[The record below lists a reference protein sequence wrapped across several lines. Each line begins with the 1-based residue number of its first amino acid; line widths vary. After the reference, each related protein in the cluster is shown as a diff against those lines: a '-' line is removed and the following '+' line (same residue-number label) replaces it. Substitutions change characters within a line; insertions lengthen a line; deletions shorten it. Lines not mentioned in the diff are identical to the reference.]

1 MVLVLRLLI
10 YGIITEVADRR
21 HACGNA
27 GTTTTFKRSD
37 GITIICLPLGDN
49 YNDYDGT
56 STNHHRQKQQQQQQL
71 RSLTLRITTD
81 NNSTVTKSFDGII
94 PQQQHHLHHHNHK
107 EDDHQGGGWKPKRH
121 DVREENSHKAN
132 TKKLNINEDND
143 GEADEERVKNK
154 KDHHRTSK
162 SSNNF
167 DSSSNVNPNRKGI
180 ELKNSKSS
188 EVIFVDDNI
197 SNENDDRKNSK
208 KSHKSNDNEN
218 NDDNVD
224 NNSNNNLK
232 RNVHSI
238 KSNNENEK
246 RQNFKRPR
254 KKFDSI
260 KIGDLFDENFN
271 NNSNDEHTA
280 GGGQNDDEIEQYIVI
295 KRIRKKKMRKKS
307 ADKDDKHLQ
316 DDDGDNDGSKL
327 LNVDDVD
334 FVDFDGNRMLRLMSS
349 LKNFNS
355 SVHQDYQNQTFRGS
369 LRNDADNHIGSS
381 SKISST
387 TTTIKFLDGLNRINS
402 NLANQGKLD
411 HDHHREHYGLNRNRI
426 FQSNKHPMFSVV
438 DAGRLNID
446 NENLVNGTKISQLG
460 TISMA
465 KMMMMMSMMINRERK
480 KRMILRQSISNH
492 PFRHSN
498 DESIDRSNLD
508 RNLSINPIGRDSMK
522 IRIRHTRSIGNKR
535 TDSEEDLI
543 LKKFNNAINDL
554 DQEIVE
560 KKNADQSDQSIV
572 IEYQPNIRNK
582 EKKSE
587 ERIQS
592 KSKPIETTPLRKKSL
607 DPKLFII
614 TVPVVSG
621 APKSMDSSKSNH
633 QHQSD
638 HDLKIEK
645 EYQKFL
651 NVFNFKPEDGE
662 HSKGDKQQ
670 DHRHHQIRS
679 SDQSKPSSPSSST
692 LSSTPEKKASIN
704 DDDHHDDD
712 NDNNHENYVTKSSLS
727 SLKESLS
734 KKEKRDDEFGD
745 NNDDHNEEDDG
756 DDEDGHDEVDH
767 QKENNR
773 IDIDP
778 IVEKKCSCSKTSEE
792 REEELVDRNKS
803 VWLLPKD
810 PKKSSDKN
818 NVRKP
823 SSDFKSVEVTRVV
836 FSNDPKSIDSRKL
849 DTISDHNTNTGGD
862 DRFHKEFRQSYEFR
876 KNTETTEGDLE
887 GFLKHWP
894 KDLQLIKSSTTQ
906 NTAHQSNIN
915 GRNSQFA
922 STKRFGQD
930 PHRSS
935 NHQINLLRQHQQ
947 PKRSPPPPPPWS
959 TSSELFNANNQESS
973 TSNANDHL
981 KNLNSR
987 RPNNKQYFWKMMPT
1001 R

>member
-121 DVREENSHKAN
+121 EVREENSHKAN

-154 KDHHRTSK
+154 KDHHRISK

-167 DSSSNVNPNRKGI
+167 DSSSNVNSNRKGI

-402 NLANQGKLD
+402 NLANQVKLD
-411 HDHHREHYGLNRNRI
+411 HDNHREHYGLNRNRI
-426 FQSNKHPMFSVV
+426 FKSNKQPMFSVV

-446 NENLVNGTKISQLG
+446 NENL
-460 TISMA
+460 
-465 KMMMMMSMMINRERK
+465 
-480 KRMILRQSISNH
+480 
-492 PFRHSN
+492 
-498 DESIDRSNLD
+498 
-508 RNLSINPIGRDSMK
+508 
-522 IRIRHTRSIGNKR
+522 R

-582 EKKSE
+582 EKNSE

-621 APKSMDSSKSNH
+621 APKSMDSSKSSH

-662 HSKGDKQQ
+662 HSK
-670 DHRHHQIRS
+670 
-679 SDQSKPSSPSSST
+679 
-692 LSSTPEKKASIN
+692 
-704 DDDHHDDD
+704 
-712 NDNNHENYVTKSSLS
+712 
-727 SLKESLS
+727 
-734 KKEKRDDEFGD
+734 
-745 NNDDHNEEDDG
+745 
-756 DDEDGHDEVDH
+756 
-767 QKENNR
+767 
-773 IDIDP
+773 
-778 IVEKKCSCSKTSEE
+778 
-792 REEELVDRNKS
+792 
-803 VWLLPKD
+803 D

-818 NVRKP
+818 KVRKP

-849 DTISDHNTNTGGD
+849 DTISDHNANTGGD

-922 STKRFGQD
+922 STNRFGQD

-947 PKRSPPPPPPWS
+947 PKRSPPPLPPWS
-959 TSSELFNANNQESS
+959 TSSELFNANNQELSK
-973 TSNANDHL
+973 SNANDHS